1 MKRFLAP
8 MFILVSI
15 LFIMGMGEMGGAVP
29 GDKIPTPEKNF
40 TVRVTDREGV
50 QTSLNQFSQEGK
62 VSLVGKRGSA
72 TVSIPFEKISQVQI
86 QVVEGNDVQVKVSL
100 RTQESV
106 DIKMGKS
113 AKFYGKA
120 DFGTFQI
127 EGKDLKTINFL
138 S

>member
-15 LFIMGMGEMGGAVP
+15 LFITGMGEMGGAVP

-40 TVRVTDREGV
+40 AVRVTDREGV

-106 DIKMGKS
+106 DIKLDKR

-127 EGKDLKTINFL
+127 DGKDLKAVNFL
-138 S
+138 P